1 MSLTVLYILVGII
14 LIFSELLIPAFG
26 FFALIGL
33 GLVIAGTS
41 LAYDPT
47 LAEYGMAIIL
57 AISFALSLIIG
68 GGGWFAWKAY
78 RKKTDTGKEGLIGD
92 KAKIID
98 WGGSQGR
105 VFIDGES
112 WHARSEKAYDF
123 EKDDIVIVEAV
134 EDLTLL
140 IKPKA

>member
-1 MSLTVLYILVGII
+1 MSLYVLFILVGII
-14 LIFSELLIPAFG
+14 LILSELFIPAFG

-47 LAEYGMAIIL
+47 LAEYGMAMIL

-68 GGGWFAWKAY
+68 GGGWYAWKAY
-78 RKKTDTGKEGLIGD
+78 RQKTDTGKEGLIGD

-98 WGGSQGR
+98 WSGTQGR
-105 VFIDGES
+105 VFIDGEN
-112 WHARSEKAYDF
+112 WHARSDKSYDF
-123 EKDDIVIVEAV
+123 EEGDTVIVKAKD
-134 EDLTLL
+134 DLTL
-140 IKPKA
+140 IVKPKA

>member
-1 MSLTVLYILVGII
+1 MSYTVIFILVGLI

-26 FFALIGL
+26 FFALLGL

-47 LAEYGMAIIL
+47 LAEYGMAMIL
-57 AISFALSLIIG
+57 ATSFALSLIIG

-78 RKKTDTGKEGLIGD
+78 RQKTDTGKEGLIGD
-92 KAKIID
+92 KAEIID
-98 WGGSQGR
+98 WNERQGR
-105 VFIDGES
+105 VFIDGET
-112 WHARSEKAYDF
+112 WHARADKACDF
-123 EKDDIVIVEAV
+123 EKGDSVIVEAV
-134 EDLTLL
+134 EDLTLI